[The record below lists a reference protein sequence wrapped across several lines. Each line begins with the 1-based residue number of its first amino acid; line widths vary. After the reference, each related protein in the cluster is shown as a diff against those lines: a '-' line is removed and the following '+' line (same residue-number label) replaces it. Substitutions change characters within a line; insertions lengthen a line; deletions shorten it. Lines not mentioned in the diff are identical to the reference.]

1 MTRIV
6 LMPTAAG
13 TPSAAT
19 STANTVHDPHAA
31 RIAPFDDA
39 RYTGGAL
46 RASLPA
52 MSVVAVQIG

>member
-6 LMPTAAG
+6 LDADGGRHTISRHVYG
-13 TPSAAT
+13 HTFD
-19 STANTVHDPHAA
+19 DPHAA

-39 RYTGGAL
+39 RYADGAL
-46 RASLPA
+46 HTRLPA